1 LRDDFV
7 AEALVR
13 AFEMVVLKE
22 LANRPV
28 EGSLAEHDHSVQTL
42 LLDRAYEPLGIGVAV
57 PRAR

>member
-13 AFEMVVLKE
+13 AFKMAVLKE

-28 EGSLAEHDHSVQTL
+28 EGSLADHDHSVEAL
-42 LLDRAYEPLGIGVAV
+42 LLDRA
-57 PRAR
+57 